1 MNEDIKN
8 TNENIKKWKK
18 IGFPYVKKFIKFKNV
33 YNKLKFYPKTNT
45 FVKQG

>member
-1 MNEDIKN
+1 M
-8 TNENIKKWKK
+8 NENIKKWKK

-33 YNKLKFYPKTNT
+33 YNKLKFYAKTNT